1 MLKMSRFTISSLTLT
16 MLSVVSFFTI
26 TKTSTQNNDWISSI
40 QGRFLLVYSTRPL
53 PLSLPISISG
63 TLAHLNLLIYFNDHA
78 REHQL
83 SFILIFHSLQQS
95 RIPRK
100 LLLIVLHKLI
110 MKKFLSCVR

>member
-1 MLKMSRFTISSLTLT
+1 

-26 TKTSTQNNDWISSI
+26 TKTSTQNSGWSSSI
-40 QGRFLLVYSTRPL
+40 QGRFLLVYSTRPFS
-53 PLSLPISISG
+53 LSLPISISE

-78 REHQL
+78 PVTTSCPL
-83 SFILIFHSLQQS
+83 SSFFHTLQQS

-100 LLLIVLHKLI
+100 LLLLVQHKPI